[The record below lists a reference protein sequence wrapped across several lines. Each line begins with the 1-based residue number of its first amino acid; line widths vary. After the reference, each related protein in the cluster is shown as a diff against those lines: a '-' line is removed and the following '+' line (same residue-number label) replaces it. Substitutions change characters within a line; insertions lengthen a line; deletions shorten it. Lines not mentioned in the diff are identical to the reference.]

1 VTSLSSLLQAQKRSK
16 QVAMGRLK
24 LLTVSQPN
32 TPGLHPLPQST
43 VEVNKLVNAAH
54 LAAVNSGGSSEPD
67 ILHLNGADAT
77 IPRVS
82 GALDLFP
89 WVHFACHG
97 SQHPTFGMK
106 SAFALHDGQLELG
119 EITSKNLPSAQ
130 FAFLSA
136 CHTAAGLKELPE
148 EAMHLAAGLQFA
160 GFPSVIATMWS
171 ICEKDAPT
179 VAEHTYKYL
188 FRNGLELLNPSE
200 AATALNHA
208 ILTLRENPDVTVER
222 WAPFI

>member
-1 VTSLSSLLQAQKRSK
+1 L
-16 QVAMGRLK
+16 
-24 LLTVSQPN
+24 
-32 TPGLHPLPQST
+32 
-43 VEVNKLVNAAH
+43 
-54 LAAVNSGGSSEPD
+54 D
-67 ILHLNGADAT
+67 
-77 IPRVS
+77 
-82 GALDLFP
+82 ALDSFS

-97 SQHPTFGMK
+97 FQHPTFGMK
-106 SAFALHDGQLELG
+106 SAFALHNGQLELG

-136 CHTAAGLKELPE
+136 CHTAAGLRELPE

-160 GFPSVIATMWS
+160 GFSSVIATMWS

-188 FRNGLELLNPSE
+188 FHNGLELLDPSE
-200 AATALNHA
+200 AATALNSA

-222 WAPFI
+222 WAPFIHFGI